1 MPWEGM
7 DELRTA
13 LRQLPEEL
21 TAEGATIVYDTA
33 DAAAAAIVAAYPSV
47 SGKLKQGVRV
57 RQNHYSRFG
66 VQATVVN
73 TAKIAWIFE
82 HGTEAR
88 HTALGANRGRMP
100 VGKVFVP
107 NMERYRR
114 DMYDQKFRA
123 LLERHGLTVTV
134 E

>member
-7 DELRTA
+7 DEFRAA

-21 TAEGATIVYDTA
+21 TAEAATIVYDTG
-33 DAAAAAIVAAYPSV
+33 DRAAAAIVAAYPRV
-47 SGKLKQGVRV
+47 SGKLKEGVRV
-57 RQNHYSRFG
+57 RQNPYSRFG
-66 VQATVVN
+66 VQSIVEN
-73 TAKIAWIFE
+73 TAKLARIFE
-82 HGTEAR
+82 RGSEAR

-107 NMERYRR
+107 IMERERR
-114 DMYDQKFRA
+114 TMYYDKLTA
-123 LLERHGLTVTV
+123 LLERHGLTATI

>member
-1 MPWEGM
+1 MPWEGL
-7 DELRTA
+7 DELRAA
-13 LRQLPEEL
+13 LRQLPEAL
-21 TAEGATIVYDTA
+21 TDEGATIVYDTG
-33 DAAAAAIVAAYPSV
+33 DQAAAAMVAAYPRV

-57 RQNHYSRFG
+57 RQSQYSRFG

-73 TAKIAWIFE
+73 TAKHAWMFE

-100 VGKVFVP
+100 VGQVFVP
-107 NMERYRR
+107 IMERYRR
-114 DMYDQKFRA
+114 DMYNQKFRA
-123 LLERHGLTVTV
+123 LLERHGLTATI